1 MKESSLNLTHSSK
14 IEILTVTVPPG
25 STQPKV
31 QSGFPAT
38 LRIDIRKLLPIHSG
52 SLGDIRSNRKNHFLT
67 TAGIVTLWAK
77 HRDCEDNQVHTQSW
91 FMSSKA
97 FIGSIWHFINDWCY
111 FIWCLVSDYSGG
123 RFIFTHI

>member
-14 IEILTVTVPPG
+14 IEILTVTVPPW

-52 SLGDIRSNRKNHFLT
+52 SLGDIRSNRKCHFLT
-67 TAGIVTLWAK
+67 TVGIVRLWTK
-77 HRDCEDNQVHTQSW
+77 HRDCEDNQVHTNSW

-97 FIGSIWHFINDWCY
+97 FISSIWHFINDWCY
-111 FIWCLVSDYSGG
+111 FIWCLVSD
-123 RFIFTHI
+123 